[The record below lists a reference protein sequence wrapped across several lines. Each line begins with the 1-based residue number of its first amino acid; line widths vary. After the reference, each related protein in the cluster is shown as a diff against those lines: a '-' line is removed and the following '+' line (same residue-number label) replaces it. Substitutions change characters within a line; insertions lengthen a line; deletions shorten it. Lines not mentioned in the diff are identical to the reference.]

1 MVDFDVNN
9 AETNS
14 FNIKEKIT
22 GKPDSNVTKNVEIM
36 VRFKYVRNFWSTLKM
51 PLINREINLD
61 LNWFKNCVIAA
72 NDADQGATFSI
83 TDTKF
88 YVSFVT
94 LLTQDNVKPLKQLK
108 SGFKRTINWNK
119 YQPKVS
125 TESQNQYLDFLLDP
139 SFEGANRLFLI
150 IWRWSTTNK
159 LQTILSC
166 EKTNKKL

>member
-108 SGFKRTINWNK
+108 SGFKRTIN
-119 YQPKVS
+119 
-125 TESQNQYLDFLLDP
+125 
-139 SFEGANRLFLI
+139 
-150 IWRWSTTNK
+150 
-159 LQTILSC
+159 
-166 EKTNKKL
+166 